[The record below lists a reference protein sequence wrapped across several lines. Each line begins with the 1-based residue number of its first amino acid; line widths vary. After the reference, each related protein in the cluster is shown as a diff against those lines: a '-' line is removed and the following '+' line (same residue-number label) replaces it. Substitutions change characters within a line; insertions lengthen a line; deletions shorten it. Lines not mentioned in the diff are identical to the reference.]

1 MAFPTFIK
9 DENDIDFGQECP
21 VFPSNCRYKVS
32 SVTINGRSITA
43 LLTEDEELLCFP
55 QLVDYFLKDHVA
67 GMPTIYAKVK
77 RMGIVARSC
86 NLDQVRLMRSMGA
99 IGPVVNRCK
108 LITMEDF
115 KRLYEDCLLFRYV
128 KLVSLFAFS
137 ISRMTSLLKGDRAS
151 FISFVLSSLIINII
165 MILDILNNMLESS
178 QVFFLFHFHFMFFCT
193 LTATPYQK
201 LTQESIMFSC
211 LFLMFYSRME
221 KQNTFTLP

>member
-1 MAFPTFIK
+1 MHISFVSKSIYIASDVCHHCQRFALAERSSLAFQMAFPTYIK

-21 VFPSNCRYKVS
+21 IFPQNCRYKVA

-77 RMGIVARSC
+77 RMGIIARSC

-128 KLVSLFAFS
+128 MIAQVFAFS
-137 ISRMTSLLKGDRAS
+137 ISRLTSLS
-151 FISFVLSSLIINII
+151 
-165 MILDILNNMLESS
+165 
-178 QVFFLFHFHFMFFCT
+178 
-193 LTATPYQK
+193 
-201 LTQESIMFSC
+201 
-211 LFLMFYSRME
+211 
-221 KQNTFTLP
+221 KQGY